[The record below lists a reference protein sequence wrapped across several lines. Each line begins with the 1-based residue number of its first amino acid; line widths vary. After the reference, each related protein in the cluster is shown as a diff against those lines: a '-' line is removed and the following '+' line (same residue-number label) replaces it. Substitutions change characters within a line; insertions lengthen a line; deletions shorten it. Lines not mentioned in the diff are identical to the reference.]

1 MTSPVEQ
8 LHLGFDVQSRKHGFM
23 TLHLIKLCV
32 GAESLEDQQAWIAH
46 TLERKRQLGLP
57 VEQYHTTRMVP
68 KRAPELLDGG
78 SLYWVIKG
86 VVQGRQVIADIR
98 PFKDDQGVGRC
109 HLVLEPELIAT
120 RPQPRRA
127 FQGWRY
133 LQASDAP
140 VDLNGGQG
148 EVAPDMPATMRQ
160 ELVELGLL

>member
-1 MTSPVEQ
+1 MGLWAP
-8 LHLGFDVQSRKHGFM
+8 LCLGFEDEPGEHVRM

-32 GAESLEDQQAWIAH
+32 GADSLEDQQAWIAH

-57 VEQYHTTRMVP
+57 IEQYHTTRMVP
-68 KRAPELLDGG
+68 KRAAELLDGG

-86 VVQGRQVIADIR
+86 VVQGRQVIVDIR
-98 PFKDDQGVGRC
+98 PFKDDEGIGRC

-133 LQASDAP
+133 FQASDAP
-140 VDLNGGQG
+140 DDLGANQG
-148 EVAPDMPATMRQ
+148 AVSPDMPATMRK

>member
-1 MTSPVEQ
+1 MFSA
-8 LHLGFDVQSRKHGFM
+8 LRRLGIDGQPGEHGPM
-23 TLHLIKLCV
+23 ALHLIKLCV
-32 GAESLEDQQAWIAH
+32 GADSLEDQQAWIAH

-57 VEQYHTTRMVP
+57 VEQYHTTRMMP
-68 KRAPELLDGG
+68 KRAEELLDGG

-98 PFKDDQGVGRC
+98 PFKDDEGIRRC

-133 LQASDAP
+133 LQSGDAP
-140 VDLNGGQG
+140 DDLAGGKG
-148 EVAPDMPATMRQ
+148 EISADMPATMRK

>member
-1 MTSPVEQ
+1 
-8 LHLGFDVQSRKHGFM
+8 M

-32 GAESLEDQQAWIAH
+32 GADSLEDQQAWIAH
-46 TLERKRQLGLP
+46 SLERKRQLGLP

-68 KRAPELLDGG
+68 KRAGELLDGG

-86 VVQGRQVIADIR
+86 VVQGRQVITDIR
-98 PFKDDQGVGRC
+98 PFKDDEGIGRC
-109 HLVLEPELIAT
+109 HLVLGPELIAT

-133 LQASDAP
+133 FQTSDAP
-140 VDLNGGQG
+140 DDLGGSQG
-148 EVAPDMPATMRQ
+148 AVSPDMPATMRK